1 MDDSERLARFE
12 TVLAALLAEQESV
25 CVTLEGLRAQGK
37 TRTATYQQLTARKLA
52 LRECARDS
60 ADGLGQ
66 DVGGVSVGDR
76 RAHGR
81 EGAGR

>member
-12 TVLAALLAEQESV
+12 AVLAALLAEQESV

-52 LRECARDS
+52 LKSMLEPSRSRGFCEC
-60 ADGLGQ
+60 G
-66 DVGGVSVGDR
+66 VGCTGKSR
-76 RAHGR
+76 RGHR
-81 EGAGR
+81 C

>member
-1 MDDSERLARFE
+1 MGMDDSERLARFE

-52 LRECARDS
+52 LKSMLGAPSRSRGFCEC
-60 ADGLGQ
+60 G
-66 DVGGVSVGDR
+66 VGCTGKSR
-76 RAHGR
+76 RGHR
-81 EGAGR
+81 C

>member
-12 TVLAALLAEQESV
+12 AVLAALLAEQESV

-52 LRECARDS
+52 LNRCWAPSRSRGFCECGVGQAGESRRR
-60 ADGLGQ
+60 LG
-66 DVGGVSVGDR
+66 R
-76 RAHGR
+76 KRP
-81 EGAGR
+81 